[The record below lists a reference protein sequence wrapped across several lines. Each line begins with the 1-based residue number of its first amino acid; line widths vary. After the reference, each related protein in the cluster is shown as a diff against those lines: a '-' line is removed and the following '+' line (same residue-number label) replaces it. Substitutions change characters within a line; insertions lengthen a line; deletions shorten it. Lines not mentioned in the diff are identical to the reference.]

1 LTPSVTIVLP
11 LYNAE
16 RFVHRAVRDLLD
28 VTQATTAR
36 FRVILVD
43 NGSTDDTYEAIYAL
57 SRCYPQIT
65 TLWQPVRS
73 GLGSVIELIRARV
86 TNNRILLH
94 DGVSPICT
102 MRLSQMLT
110 HKSGPQRMAPVT
122 EEIESSG
129 LSLKSM
135 TTHSSHRFT
144 PVSALTE
151 NMQLAHQAVAA
162 LGSSSVSNSLASGF
176 QWIPQAEGRTN
187 NQSTNS
193 PIPLGHSRC
202 PTSQMT

>member
-1 LTPSVTIVLP
+1 MTPTMTIVLP

-16 RFVHRAVRDLLD
+16 RFVHRTVRDLLD

-86 TNNRILLH
+86 TNNRFLLH

-102 MRLSQMLT
+102 IRLSQMLA
-110 HKSGPQRMAPVT
+110 HKSGPQRMTSVS
-122 EEIESSG
+122 EKIESSG
-129 LSLKSM
+129 LLLESM

-151 NMQLAHQAVAA
+151 NMQLAHQAVATP
-162 LGSSSVSNSLASGF
+162 GSSSVSNSLGSGF
-176 QWIPQAEGRTN
+176 QWISQAKGRTN

-193 PIPLGHSRC
+193 PISLGHSRC